1 MSRQKL
7 EWEILRPVQEGAK
20 EFGIEPRADF
30 QNGSNEG
37 LGFFEVNQRNGMRR
51 NTAKGFLRPA
61 MRRPNLRVM
70 THAETQQVVID
81 GWQVTGVRFRR
92 KGRVHEAGA
101 KPEALFA
108 AGAIN
113 SPKLL
118 DFRA

>member
-1 MSRQKL
+1 M
-7 EWEILRPVQEGAK
+7 
-20 EFGIEPRADF
+20 
-30 QNGSNEG
+30 
-37 LGFFEVNQRNGMRR
+37 
-51 NTAKGFLRPA
+51 
-61 MRRPNLRVM
+61 
-70 THAETQQVVID
+70 
-81 GWQVTGVRFRR
+81 TGVRFRH